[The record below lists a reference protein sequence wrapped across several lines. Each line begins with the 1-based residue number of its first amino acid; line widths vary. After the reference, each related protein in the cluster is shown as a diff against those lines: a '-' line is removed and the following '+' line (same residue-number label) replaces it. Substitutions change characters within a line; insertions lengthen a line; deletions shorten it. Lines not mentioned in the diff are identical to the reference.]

1 MKKLFVYIAAQAKII
16 TSFIGR
22 SRLAKTLLII
32 VAIKF
37 FIFYGVLKG
46 FVYPRYLK
54 PKWDS
59 KEQRRDAVMDDLL
72 KKPNTYLYDCI
83 H

>member
-1 MKKLFVYIAAQAKII
+1 MKKLFGYIAAQVKTVI
-16 TSFIGR
+16 SYIGR

-46 FVYPRYLK
+46 FIFPRYLK

-59 KEQRRDAVMDDLL
+59 EEQRRDAVIDDLL
-72 KKPNTYLYDCI
+72 QKPNTYLYDCI

>member
-1 MKKLFVYIAAQAKII
+1 MKKLFGYIGTQVKTI
-16 TSFIGR
+16 TSYIGR

-32 VAIKF
+32 IAVKL

-46 FVYPRYLK
+46 FVFPRYLK

-59 KEQRRDAVMDDLL
+59 DEQRRDAVIDDLI